1 MGSLSWGHGAPSP
14 LPRAVTPHPGS
25 TGIVSFGGCC
35 VPVCLAWAGC
45 VSLGAEELLGFGS
58 CQSQVLL
65 TPLYPCWALGTAVC
79 PLHVLLSCPSLWA
92 GAVGW
97 AVFQDRDALLQPHA
111 GPGELSPV
119 HCCPWKQGGA
129 FSASLSGAT
138 RRSGAVE
145 TPLTAEPICVSSGSL
160 FLTPCFW
167 GCSSLLLPQFST
179 SSSAPSLPWDTL
191 ACPMSHCLQG
201 TVLFLPRLWERQSSV
216 LPSWGGKVC
225 SCFCLFPMFI
235 PRLSS
240 PLAAAME
247 CPWSSHLRC
256 QIWLLPVPQQPL
268 LPLLPTAAPSLE
280 KPGCS
285 TLATVCWC
293 PACGA
298 AWLNP
303 ISWDWGRQES
313 CQPMGP
319 PSFPLPFPR
328 EAFGVG
334 LWGDCLYQGMSL
346 GKWNHFQPRRRC
358 QSQS

>member
-1 MGSLSWGHGAPSP
+1 M
-14 LPRAVTPHPGS
+14 
-25 TGIVSFGGCC
+25 
-35 VPVCLAWAGC
+35 CLAWAGC

-201 TVLFLPRLWERQSSV
+201 TVLFLPRLWEKTEFSSSQ
-216 LPSWGGKVC
+216 LGREG
-225 SCFCLFPMFI
+225 LFLF
-235 PRLSS
+235 
-240 PLAAAME
+240 
-247 CPWSSHLRC
+247 
-256 QIWLLPVPQQPL
+256 
-268 LPLLPTAAPSLE
+268 LPLSHVYPPFIFT
-280 KPGCS
+280 PGCS
-285 TLATVCWC
+285 DGMSLEQPPQVSDLALACSSTA
-293 PACGA
+293 PASPASHSSSFPGKAGVFYPGYGVLVSCLWSCLAQPHLLGLGQA
-298 AWLNP
+298 GILPAHGTSI
-303 ISWDWGRQES
+303 IS
-313 CQPMGP
+313 
-319 PSFPLPFPR
+319 PSFPQGGFWGGVVGGLPVSGDVPGKVEPFPTTPSVSEPVLTQR
-328 EAFGVG
+328 CHRLPRHQRFGWVVQN
-334 LWGDCLYQGMSL
+334 DCSL
-346 GKWNHFQPRRRC
+346 
-358 QSQS
+358 